1 MINRL
6 PLKFTLFLVV
16 ISTFSSLAFSQITG
30 SISGKIKDVKSKE
43 SIPFVNISLV
53 NSADSLHPKSFQTDA
68 NGSFELKNLAPSTYT
83 IHFSFL
89 GYQSKSIAKIILEEE
104 HPDVNLGDVFLD
116 NDTRMLN
123 EVVIEYKKPIVEMQD
138 DKIVYN
144 VDQSIYSEGSVATD
158 ILKNVPMVS
167 VDIDGK
173 PTIAGKRNTR
183 IFIDGKPSDYDAS
196 SIGDL
201 LSTLPSDALES
212 IEVIT
217 DPSSKYDADGDGILN
232 IVMKKGKKVGLNGN
246 VSARGGTLGNYNAG
260 AFLSNKQ
267 EKYSFTA
274 NAGYSHRDRYSN
286 SLANRS
292 NLFSDTTFYNNQS
305 NNGDRVSNGYN
316 ARYGG
321 SYIIDS
327 LHNLK
332 FSLRADYNKGLS
344 ASLADNLYLDQ
355 QYVEQSIR
363 SQNNQIGN
371 HNLNYVID
379 ADYNLK
385 TKQKAQYSF
394 GLNFSKINSNSNKD
408 YSRAY
413 LNPDGTPRIANP
425 TLQLN
430 DNQNLGN
437 NLDLNADYDKS
448 FDFLSTKL
456 EAGLK
461 TSFNQ
466 ADENQAVQNFDYNLN
481 DYVINPSLTNDFNF
495 HQYIYSGYAS
505 VRFKLSKWSFRVGN
519 RAEVTDVA
527 FIQKNNPNVN
537 IKPYLS
543 LFPSFSVN
551 KSFANKYSIG
561 ANYSRRIARPREY
574 ALNPLIDDSD
584 PQNLKYG
591 NPDLT
596 PSYTDQYELNFSVF
610 SKDWSVSPRM
620 SYATSDKI
628 IERVKTVNPDGSSV
642 TTYQNLAN
650 SSALT
655 FNVFGNY
662 RPGKRQTFNAG
673 FTLSKINYTSSANQK
688 YNRNGINI
696 RANIGVNYSFKKSLT
711 TEVNINYSKNTAAQG
726 YSNGSIETQFGI
738 KKNFYKNKFSV
749 RFTMVDPFT
758 QRNVTTVLEGPN
770 FYQEIY
776 SERRTRNFEL
786 SLSYRF
792 TKIQSSK

>member
-1 MINRL
+1 MIHRL
-6 PLKFTLFLVV
+6 SVQFTLFLVS
-16 ISTFSSLAFSQITG
+16 IFTFSQFAFSQTTG
-30 SISGKIKDVKSKE
+30 SISGKVKDAKTNE
-43 SIPFVNISLV
+43 FIPFVNISLV
-53 NSADSLHPKSFQTDA
+53 NSSDSLHPKPFQTDV
-68 NGSFELKNLAPSTYT
+68 NGSFEIKNLALSSYT

-89 GYQSKSIAKIILEEE
+89 GYQSKSVAKIILEDNWPE
-104 HPDVNLGDVFLD
+104 VNLGNVSLD
-116 NDTRMLN
+116 NDTKMLN
-123 EVVIEYKKPIVEMQD
+123 EVVVEYKKPLVEMQD

-232 IVMKKGKKVGLNGN
+232 IVMKKGKKIGLNGN
-246 VSARGGTLGNYNAG
+246 VSARGGTLGNYNSG

-274 NAGYSHRDRYSN
+274 NAGYSHRDLFFN

-292 NLFSDTTFYNNQS
+292 NLFTDTTFYNNQS
-305 NNGDRVSNGYN
+305 NNSDRVFNGYH
-316 ARYGG
+316 ARFGG
-321 SYIIDS
+321 TYMIDS
-327 LHNLK
+327 LQNLK
-332 FSLRADYNKGLS
+332 FSLRANYNKGLS
-344 ASLADNLYLDQ
+344 ASLADNLYLDE
-355 QYVEQSIR
+355 QYIEQSIR
-363 SQNNQIGN
+363 SQNNQIGS

-379 ADYNLK
+379 ADYDLK
-385 TKQKAQYSF
+385 TKRKAQYTF
-394 GLNFSKINSNSNKD
+394 GLNFFNINSNSNKD
-408 YSRAY
+408 YSRSY
-413 LNPDGTPRIANP
+413 LNADGTPKIANP
-425 TLQLN
+425 VLQLN

-437 NLDLNADYDKS
+437 NLDLNADYNKS

-466 ADENQAVQNFDYNLN
+466 ANENQAVQNFDYHLN

-495 HQYIYSGYAS
+495 HQYIYSGYIS
-505 VRFKLSKWSFRVGN
+505 VRFKLNKWSFRAGN
-519 RAEVTDVA
+519 RAEITDVA
-527 FIQKNNPNVN
+527 FIQKSNSDVN

-543 LFPSFSVN
+543 LFPSFLVN
-551 KSFANKYSIG
+551 KSFDNKYSIG

-591 NPDLT
+591 NPNLT
-596 PSYTDQYELNFSVF
+596 PSYTDQFELNFSVF
-610 SKDWSVSPRM
+610 SKDWSVSPRLG
-620 SYATSDKI
+620 YATSNKI
-628 IERVKTVNPDGSSV
+628 IERVKTVSADGSSV
-642 TTYQNLAN
+642 TTFQNLAN
-650 SSALT
+650 SSALN
-655 FNVFGNY
+655 FNIFGNY

-673 FTLSKINYTSSANQK
+673 FSLSKVNYTSSANQK

-696 RANIGVNYSFKKSLT
+696 RSNIGVNYAFKKSLT
-711 TEVNINYSKNTAAQG
+711 AEVNINYSKNTAAQG
-726 YSNGSIETQFGI
+726 YSNGSIETQFGFR
-738 KKNFYKNKFSV
+738 KNFYKNKMSV
-749 RFTMVDPFT
+749 RFSMVDPFT
-758 QRNVTTVLEGPN
+758 QRNITSVLEGPN